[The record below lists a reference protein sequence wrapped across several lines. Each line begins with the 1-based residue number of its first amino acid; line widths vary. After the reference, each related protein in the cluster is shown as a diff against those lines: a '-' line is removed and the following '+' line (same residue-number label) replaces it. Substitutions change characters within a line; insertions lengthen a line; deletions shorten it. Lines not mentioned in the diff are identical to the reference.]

1 MTRLSPDS
9 LRYQQKA
16 STEICQYLKTSKHM
30 PGEER
35 SRGRGGSGYRDAG
48 GWELLFWSPLE
59 VSARGSS
66 GKPWHEDT
74 LDKDWED
81 IPTFIYAW
89 LSLNVRWQIMRPGG
103 FIFLVRSRPIF
114 QSFHP
119 SHFGETLG
127 DRVYIKWVVTLSPR
141 KDHLRGGLTWGKQ
154 LCFGL
159 FSSSFACILLIV
171 SINICYK
178 IDQECFH
185 F

>member
-1 MTRLSPDS
+1 M
-9 LRYQQKA
+9 A
-16 STEICQYLKTSKHM
+16 VVTEMLEAGSCFSGAPWKFQ
-30 PGEER
+30 PGAAQESHGMR
-35 SRGRGGSGYRDAG
+35 R
-48 GWELLFWSPLE
+48 
-59 VSARGSS
+59 
-66 GKPWHEDT
+66 

-81 IPTFIYAW
+81 IPSFIYAW

-141 KDHLRGGLTWGKQ
+141 KDHVRGGLAWGKQ

-178 IDQECFH
+178 IDQDCFH